1 MLDEMTTFPSKKQI
15 EQLIVAAEE
24 LLPKAYAPY
33 SDFQVGA
40 ALLSKQGNVYTG
52 CNVENVSYG
61 LSICAERNAITT
73 AVATEGKDLE
83 IVAIAITNSRQVAC
97 SPCGACRQFIQEF
110 SQDAVVI
117 FRNSSGWQTSS
128 IRELLPDGFNF

>member
-1 MLDEMTTFPSKKQI
+1 MITQ
-15 EQLIVAAEE
+15 EQQDKLIAAAEG
-24 LLPKAYAPY
+24 LLSKAYAPY
-33 SDFQVGA
+33 SDFQVGS
-40 ALLSKQGNVYTG
+40 ALLSKSGNIYTG

-83 IVAIAITNSRQVAC
+83 IIAIAITNSRQVAC

-110 SQDAVVI
+110 SQDAIVI
-117 FRNSSGWQTSS
+117 FRGASGWQTSS
-128 IRELLPDGFNF
+128 IKQLLPDGFAF